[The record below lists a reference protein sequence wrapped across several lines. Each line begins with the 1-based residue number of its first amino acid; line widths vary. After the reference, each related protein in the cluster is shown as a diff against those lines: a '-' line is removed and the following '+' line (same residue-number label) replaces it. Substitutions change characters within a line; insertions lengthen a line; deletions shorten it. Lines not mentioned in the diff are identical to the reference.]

1 MSSQAYG
8 VTLTTPGVAL
18 LFTGAV
24 VNDARTRQAGCMP
37 RSTVTFVCAQC
48 GGETL
53 RWAGQC
59 PYCQA
64 WNTLQEFEVR
74 KPPPGRRGK
83 EARSVSSSPSPARA
97 TPVTEI
103 SAEAAPRLRL
113 EWGELNRVLG
123 GGIVPGSLVLVGGE
137 PGVGKSTLLMHA
149 AHQIEGK
156 VLYVSGE
163 ESNQQVQMRAAR
175 LGALSPDILLLA
187 ENDLDVI
194 ADTISAEAPQ
204 LAIVD
209 SIQTVADS
217 AISGSAGSVTQVRE
231 SAARLMR
238 LAKETG
244 VPIFLVGHVTKE
256 GAIAGPRVLE
266 HIVDT
271 VLYLEGDRRQELR
284 LLRAMKNRFGS
295 AEEIGV
301 FAMGERGLEEVPD
314 PSAAMLSQA
323 GTASAGTAVVVVMEG
338 TRPLLIEIQSLVNK
352 RNDSVPPRR
361 VANGFDVNRVHMLLA
376 VLDRRGQTPLGTHDV
391 FVNVAGGIR
400 ITEPAAD
407 LGLAL
412 SLAGNQR
419 SQPMPEG
426 LVVLG
431 ELGLAGEVR
440 RVSQTERRLNE
451 AARHGFTHALIP
463 SGSRT
468 GRPAGLHIREVRT
481 VAEAISVLFPKPIHS
496 GAFIE
501 EAEVPVS

>member
-1 MSSQAYG
+1 
-8 VTLTTPGVAL
+8 
-18 LFTGAV
+18 
-24 VNDARTRQAGCMP
+24 MP
-37 RSTVTFVCAQC
+37 KPTITFVCTDC
-48 GGETL
+48 GGESL
-53 RWAGQC
+53 RWSGQC
-59 PYCQA
+59 PHCQA
-64 WNTLQEFEVR
+64 WNTLQEFQVR
-74 KPPPGRRGK
+74 KAPGSRSRRSQPLTG
-83 EARSVSSSPSPARA
+83 AIP
-97 TPVTEI
+97 TPLTDLEI
-103 SAEAAPRLRL
+103 NAAPRRALA
-113 EWGELNRVLG
+113 WGELNRVLG

-149 AHQIEGK
+149 AQQVAASGGTL
-156 VLYVSGE
+156 LYASGE
-163 ESNQQVQMRAAR
+163 ESPQQIHMRAKG
-175 LGALSPDILLLA
+175 LGAIQSGILLFA
-187 ENDLDVI
+187 ENDLDAICEAVR
-194 ADTISAEAPQ
+194 SEAPQ

-209 SIQTVADS
+209 SIQTVTDAGFE
-217 AISGSAGSVTQVRE
+217 GSAGSVSQVRE

-314 PSAAMLSQA
+314 PSAAMLSQT

-338 TRPLLIEIQSLVNK
+338 TRPLLIGIQSLVNK
-352 RNDSVPPRR
+352 ANTNFPPRR
-361 VANGFDVNRVHMLLA
+361 GAHGVDLNRVHMLLA
-376 VLDRRGQTPLGTHDV
+376 VLDRRGKTPLGQHDV

-400 ITEPAAD
+400 ISEPAAD

-412 SLAGNQR
+412 SIAGNQR
-419 SQPMPEG
+419 SQPLPEG

-440 RVSQTERRLNE
+440 RVGQTERRLQE
-451 AARHGFTHALIP
+451 AARHGFTRALIP

-468 GRPAGLHIREVRT
+468 GRPAGLEITEVRT
-481 VAEAISVLFPKPIHS
+481 LAEAISALFPNHIHS

-501 EAEVPVS
+501 EAGVTVS

>member
-1 MSSQAYG
+1 
-8 VTLTTPGVAL
+8 
-18 LFTGAV
+18 
-24 VNDARTRQAGCMP
+24 MP
-37 RSTVTFVCAQC
+37 RSSVTFVCTQC
-48 GGETL
+48 GGESL

-59 PYCQA
+59 PHCQA
-64 WNTLQEFEVR
+64 WNTLQEFEV
-74 KPPPGRRGK
+74 KKEPGRRKSESRTSRG
-83 EARSVSSSPSPARA
+83 A
-97 TPVTEI
+97 TSGGWSAKPVPVTQI
-103 SAEAAPRLRL
+103 SADSAPRLRL
-113 EWGELNRVLG
+113 AWGELNRVLG

-137 PGVGKSTLLMHA
+137 PGVGNSTLLMHA
-149 AHQIEGK
+149 AHQVVAGGGAK

-175 LGALSPDILLLA
+175 LDALDGGILLMA
-187 ENDLDVI
+187 ENDLDAI
-194 ADTISAEAPQ
+194 CDTIASEAPQ

-209 SIQTVADS
+209 SIQTVADG
-217 AISGSAGSVTQVRE
+217 AITGSAGSVSQVRE

-301 FAMGERGLEEVPD
+301 FAMGEHGLEEVPD
-314 PSAAMLSQA
+314 PSAALLSNA
-323 GTASAGTAVVVVMEG
+323 TTSSPGTAVVVVMEG
-338 TRPLLIEIQSLVNK
+338 TRPLLIEVQSLVNK
-352 RNDSVPPRR
+352 KEGGYPPRR
-361 VANGFDVNRVHMLLA
+361 VANGLDLNRLHMLLA
-376 VLDRRGQTPLGTHDV
+376 VLDRRGGVPMGEADV

-412 SLAGNQR
+412 SIVSNRHSEPLPDGLA
-419 SQPMPEG
+419 
-426 LVVLG
+426 VVG

-440 RVSQTERRLNE
+440 RVGQLERRLNE
-451 AARHGFTHALIP
+451 AARHGFTRALIP
-463 SGSRT
+463 AGSRAA
-468 GRPAGLHIREVRT
+468 RPSGLEVIEVRT
-481 VAEAISVLFPKPIHS
+481 LAEAVSALFSKH
-496 GAFIE
+496 
-501 EAEVPVS
+501 